1 MVQDDCSPAVIPL
14 DYGTKTVAAGDK
26 KTGAG
31 NFKHPMLHNDRGN
44 KQQTEID
51 TNFNN

>member
-14 DYGTKTVAAGDK
+14 YYGTKTAAAGDK
-26 KTGAG
+26 KIGAG
-31 NFKHPMLHNDRGN
+31 SNNVKHPMLHNDRGN
-44 KQQTEID
+44 KQEID